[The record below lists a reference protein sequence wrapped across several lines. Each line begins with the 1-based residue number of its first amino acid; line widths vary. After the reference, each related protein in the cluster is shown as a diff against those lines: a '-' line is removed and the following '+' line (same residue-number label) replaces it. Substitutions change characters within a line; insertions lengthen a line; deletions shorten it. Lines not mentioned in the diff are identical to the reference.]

1 MLVRRLSVRR
11 EDGAAVEVM
20 RGAGK
25 EVMRLAW
32 REDVGSGGGALKHL
46 GKVARIVEAWVSP
59 QGSTSRRCILVSLWT
74 RSNERRERNHD
85 IRGGREGRGMLSDV

>member
-25 EVMRLAW
+25 EVMRHEEVKEGETSGAAESRSGGAIGWNWRNCAW
-32 REDVGSGGGALKHL
+32 RRRALTRRMCVETSG
-46 GKVARIVEAWVSP
+46 
-59 QGSTSRRCILVSLWT
+59 
-74 RSNERRERNHD
+74 
-85 IRGGREGRGMLSDV
+85 